1 MSRLLNLFDAQA
13 LRRIRVVVVGLM
25 AMGAWSVAPAA
36 NIEGQHF
43 DDVIKVA
50 RTPLKLNGVGLRGV
64 AFLRAFVAGLYVE
77 KTSTEPAQIIE
88 ADSPKRMS
96 IKMLMDAPVDV
107 FVRAITNGVKKNT
120 TPEEQTAMADRVA
133 LFQSNVSAV
142 NEVHVGDQIDLDYVP
157 KKGLVFSFNGKER
170 GQAIPGDDLYR
181 AILKMFIGERAVDK
195 KLRQGLLSG
204 GTEHAA
210 VSPTV
215 APASAPPSVPPSA
228 PTAPASTTPGQP
240 AASQPVPPEPAS
252 VPGNVA
258 QSGQVVSQ

>member
-1 MSRLLNLFDAQA
+1 MNRLMDSFLGRAWRPARLVA
-13 LRRIRVVVVGLM
+13 VGLI
-25 AMGAWSVAPAA
+25 AIGAWSVTPAA

-77 KTSTEPAQIIE
+77 KPSTEPTQIIDAE
-88 ADSPKRMS
+88 GPKRMS

-204 GTEHAA
+204 GAEQALAPA
-210 VSPTV
+210 VAPVV
-215 APASAPPSVPPSA
+215 APASAPASA
-228 PTAPASTTPGQP
+228 SQPAPATPAS
-240 AASQPVPPEPAS
+240 AASQPMPPEPAS

-258 QSGQVVSQ
+258 ASRQVINQ

>member
-1 MSRLLNLFDAQA
+1 MNRLMDSCSGRAWRPARLLA
-13 LRRIRVVVVGLM
+13 VGLI
-25 AMGAWSVAPAA
+25 ALGAWSATPAA

-88 ADSPKRMS
+88 ADGPKRMS
-96 IKMLMDAPVDV
+96 IKMLMDAPADV
-107 FVRAITNGVKKNT
+107 FVQAITNGVKKNT

-133 LFQSNVSAV
+133 LFQRNVNAV

-204 GTEHAA
+204 GAEHAA
-210 VSPTV
+210 VAPAVTPTV
-215 APASAPPSVPPSA
+215 TPASAPPS
-228 PTAPASTTPGQP
+228 APAMPGSAAPGQP

-258 QSGQVVSQ
+258 QNGQVASR